1 MSETANCPD
10 CDEKVPLKAGKT
22 RVTCPACG
30 GKFGVEGPSAAG
42 GGATARRA
50 KDDADDREVKRPK
63 RKYRKEWDDDD
74 DDDGPRK
81 PPPRKGS
88 LAWLWIL
95 LSVTAVVLACCGG
108 GIWWAVAGV
117 RKAKEEL
124 VQRNEQ
130 WAQEQQ
136 KKVNDPW
143 GINPEGRAKA
153 PAQKDA
159 TAYPKRKPFEVDPS
173 LSGPG
178 PYYLADLEPYD
189 VKQGA
194 WKYGR
199 NGAMGADDGRWVV
212 VNKVYYDHAIAM
224 HPPEGAGTA
233 ARASFALGGQV
244 RRLKGKVALNDDGH
258 GGDAWGTPKF
268 VIRKDG
274 KEVWSTTL
282 KRRKTVI
289 DFDID
294 LTDGQVL
301 TLETQAEGSAHDA
314 HCVWLDPVLEK

>member
-1 MSETANCPD
+1 MSEFVTCPD
-10 CDEKVPLKAGKT
+10 CDERVRVKPGKSS
-22 RVTCPACG
+22 VKCPACG
-30 GKFGVEGPSAAG
+30 VSVPLDQPSRGG

-50 KDDADDREVKRPK
+50 KDDDDRQEKKAK

-74 DDDGPRK
+74 DDAPRR

-95 LSVTAVVLACCGG
+95 LSILAVV
-108 GIWWAVAGV
+108 VAGCAGAAWWV
-117 RKAKEEL
+117 GSMVKKARDEV

-130 WAQEQQ
+130 WVEEQQ
-136 KKVNDPW
+136 RKANDPW
-143 GINPEGRAKA
+143 GNNPQGRPKA
-153 PAQKDA
+153 PVQKDA
-159 TAYPKRKPFEVDPS
+159 TAYPKRKPFDVDPA
-173 LSGPG
+173 LAGGG

-224 HPPEGAGTA
+224 HPPEGAGKVA
-233 ARASFALGGQV
+233 QASFAVGGQV
-244 RRLKGKVALNDDGH
+244 RRLKGKVALNDDWH
-258 GGDAWGTPKF
+258 DGDAWGTPTFTIYKN
-268 VIRKDG
+268 G
-274 KEVWSTTL
+274 ELVWTTTL
-282 KRRKTVI
+282 KQRKTVI
-289 DFDID
+289 EFDID
-294 LTDGQVL
+294 VSGARILI
-301 TLETQAEGSAHDA
+301 LETKAEGSAHDA